1 MKKSPPCDKDH
12 LYAKTASKKTTESA
26 VQKPASESS
35 ENESVKVSGS
45 EPHTVSKCSKARP
58 EYPIK
63 RIHSRQEMYCVPN
76 HQPLRSVTESC
87 STTSC
92 DSDEE
97 KEPSRA
103 SKKSDR
109 DDDTNDAVFLPHNE
123 PRMSD
128 KNDNYDDYHRDR
140 IKCGRNEELIPF

>member
-1 MKKSPPCDKDH
+1 MRNSPPRDKDY
-12 LYAKTASKKTTESA
+12 LYGKTASKNTTESA
-26 VQKPASESS
+26 VRKPASESS
-35 ENESVKVSGS
+35 ENESVKFSGS
-45 EPHTVSKCSKARP
+45 ELHMVSKCSKAQSN
-58 EYPIK
+58 YPIK
-63 RIHSRQEMYCVPN
+63 RINSRQEMYGVSN
-76 HQPLRSVTESC
+76 NQPLRSVTQSC

-92 DSDEE
+92 GSDEE

-140 IKCGRNEELIPF
+140 VKGGRNEELPTF